1 MRIGAVLDGSGRIVP
16 LPDGPT
22 VVVYDTETGA
32 EQRFDNPAA
41 NFQRARR
48 AAVVEF
54 LHKQGAEAVC
64 SVPGTFCATSHGLAQ
79 RHAMRFILLD
89 SGTTWDEV
97 RANAEALAARAVT
110 AVPVILLHSHGHGH
124 GHDHDHEHDHHHGDH
139 GHRHAHGSHH

>member
-1 MRIGAVLDGSGRIVP
+1 MRIGAVLDGDGRIVP
-16 LPDGPT
+16 LPAGPT

-41 NFQRARR
+41 NYQRARR

-54 LHKQGAEAVC
+54 LHKQRVDAVC

-89 SGTTWDEV
+89 PGTTWNEV
-97 RANAEALAARAVT
+97 RANAGALAAQAVT
-110 AVPVILLHSHGHGH
+110 AVPLNLLHSHGHGH
-124 GHDHDHEHDHHHGDH
+124 DHDHDHHVDHGHHHGH
-139 GHRHAHGSHH
+139 GPHH